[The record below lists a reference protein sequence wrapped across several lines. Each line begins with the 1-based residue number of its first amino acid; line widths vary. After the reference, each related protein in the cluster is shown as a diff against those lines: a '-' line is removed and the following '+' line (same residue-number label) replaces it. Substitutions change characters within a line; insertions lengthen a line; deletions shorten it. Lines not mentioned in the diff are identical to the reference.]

1 MDVIVAGL
9 GIMGSA
15 AAHALAARGDRVIGF
30 DAHPQGHALGS
41 SHGPTRIIRHAMEE
55 SPAYLPIV
63 ADAFERWHALEE
75 ESGQQLLT
83 LCGCLR
89 FGPPGTPLLELFRA
103 SAAAGG
109 LPFEELSAAEV
120 AERFP
125 GFRLPDHY
133 VGLFEGHGG
142 VIHAARALR
151 AFQDRAVAGG
161 AELRFGEPVV
171 EWMASDGGVSVRT
184 PAGQYEADRLIVAA
198 GPWMSGLVPE
208 LALPLQVLRVVN
220 VTFQPVQPEWYGAER
235 CPTFIGIDDGS
246 EEGFYGCPAVDG
258 EGVKV
263 GGGSEPT
270 DPDRVRR
277 DVDADDIRPARGFV
291 ERFMP
296 GAAGPVASTLT
307 CLYTETPDGQFV
319 VDRHPAH
326 DNVVIASPCS
336 GHGFKHA
343 SALGPILADL
353 ATTGTTAH
361 DIGFLSMARFAEA
374 GQPAAGASVWR
385 RRRSG

>member
-133 VGLFEGHGG
+133 VGLFLICGF
-142 VIHAARALR
+142 AAFFAINLI
-151 AFQDRAVAGG
+151 FMYPVG
-161 AELRFGEPVV
+161 AADVFDQMWPLPDTKGELR
-171 EWMASDGGVSVRT
+171 
-184 PAGQYEADRLIVAA
+184 
-198 GPWMSGLVPE
+198 
-208 LALPLQVLRVVN
+208 
-220 VTFQPVQPEWYGAER
+220 
-235 CPTFIGIDDGS
+235 
-246 EEGFYGCPAVDG
+246 
-258 EGVKV
+258 
-263 GGGSEPT
+263 
-270 DPDRVRR
+270 
-277 DVDADDIRPARGFV
+277 
-291 ERFMP
+291 
-296 GAAGPVASTLT
+296 
-307 CLYTETPDGQFV
+307 
-319 VDRHPAH
+319 
-326 DNVVIASPCS
+326 
-336 GHGFKHA
+336 
-343 SALGPILADL
+343 
-353 ATTGTTAH
+353 
-361 DIGFLSMARFAEA
+361 
-374 GQPAAGASVWR
+374 
-385 RRRSG
+385 